1 MLIVPVNITRN
12 TIECWILDWRNRGNA
27 FGDAANLRQMVESK
41 TRRAPN
47 LSMITGSGNMD
58 FLFGL
63 DLNLHCM
70 SSFACRLLSIEH
82 KVRFQYRQYSMCTY
96 FREAIRQPWRN
107 VRHAAPSRR

>member
-1 MLIVPVNITRN
+1 MVK
-12 TIECWILDWRNRGNA
+12 ILYYELNGFRLPFEMEATTFFLTLTGRGSS
-27 FGDAANLRQMVESK
+27 FWDAANLRQMVESK

-70 SSFACRLLSIEH
+70 SSFACRLLSI
-82 KVRFQYRQYSMCTY
+82 RAQGSISIPSIQY
-96 FREAIRQPWRN
+96 
-107 VRHAAPSRR
+107 VHLL